1 MNNDIDL
8 SDMLG
13 PNNARHSMPPRDDR
27 SPDDNAEDSATPLRC
42 DNSSTNQDF
51 LSGQRDKLLKLIQS
65 RPQELERI
73 QDLYRTHLAG
83 QFHIVARGEW
93 DRFWSLIDGLHSL
106 GPSFQAGSILLGGWK
121 EKRSDLQPPTSLSDQ
136 VSDFSRLPDDFYNN
150 LQLLNVY
157 GEAARLR
164 REFTIACDTND
175 KAGCRRAGDLFSALV
190 EENYQI
196 FRPVV
201 FNDTIERVPSS
212 PVTMSEFDG
221 LAGAGRLDDIQD
233 KVAGWIYQHSHIK
246 AFHFLPA
253 ANPSSGWREF
263 HWFCHT
269 FNFLKPISKNG
280 LCFYFL
286 IQLPVE

>member
-13 PNNARHSMPPRDDR
+13 PNNDRHSMPPRDDR

-42 DNSSTNQDF
+42 DNSSANQDF
-51 LSGQRDKLLKLIQS
+51 LRGQRDKLLKLIES
-65 RPQELERI
+65 KPQDLERI
-73 QDLYRTHLAG
+73 QELYRDHLAG
-83 QFHIVARGEW
+83 QFHIVGRGEW

-106 GPSFQAGSILLGGWK
+106 GSSFQAGSILLGGWK
-121 EKRSDLQPPTSLSDQ
+121 AKPSDLQPPASLSDQ
-136 VSDFSRLPDDFYNN
+136 VSDFSRLSADFHNN
-150 LQLLNVY
+150 LHLLNVY

-164 REFTIACDTND
+164 RLFTAARDAND
-175 KAGCRRAGDLFSALV
+175 KAECSRAGDLFSAWV
-190 EENYQI
+190 KDYHPI
-196 FRPVV
+196 FRPV
-201 FNDTIERVPSS
+201 FLNDRMEPVPSS

-221 LAGAGRLDDIQD
+221 LVGAGRLDDIQD
-233 KVAGWIYQHSHIK
+233 KVEGWIYQHSHIK

-253 ANPSSGWREF
+253 ANPSSGWKDF
-263 HWFCHT
+263 HWFCHA
-269 FNFLKPISKNG
+269 FNFLKPIRKNG